1 MSQVRNLC
9 FTLNNYTDDEYKS
22 LAMIDCKYM
31 IIGKEVGE
39 EKTPHLQGYVEF
51 NTPKR
56 LTTLKK
62 INNRI
67 HWEARRGTAEQAA
80 TYCKKEGDFWET
92 GTISKQGERTD
103 LEDLKKTIL
112 NGTKV
117 DEIVLEKPMLY
128 HQYGRT
134 LNKIEDLAM
143 RRKYRTEMTKGTWYW
158 GETGAGKSHEAFKD
172 FNPSTHYA
180 YPNDGGW
187 WDGYTQQDTVIIND
201 FRGSVPYG
209 ELLNLV
215 DKWPH
220 SVRRRNREP
229 LPFTSKHLIITSALE
244 PKDIYCNLS
253 QNDSLDQ
260 LYRRFNIIKI
270 EKTATEVVGGNTV
283 TPPSPPKVTKRADNI
298 E

>member
-9 FTLNNYTDDEYKS
+9 FTLNNYTDEEYKT
-22 LAMIDCKYM
+22 LLMQDCKYI

-39 EKTPHLQGYVEF
+39 NGTPHLQGYIEF
-51 NTPKR
+51 NKPKR

-62 INNRI
+62 INARI
-67 HWEARRGTAEQAA
+67 HWEARKGTAEQAA
-80 TYCKKEGDFWET
+80 TYCKKDGDFIEQ

-103 LEDLKKTIL
+103 LEELKKTIME
-112 NGTKV
+112 GTKV
-117 DEIVLEKPMLY
+117 DDIVLDKPMLY

-158 GETGAGKSHEAFKD
+158 GETGAGKSHTAFKD
-172 FNPSTHYA
+172 FNPATHYA

-201 FRGSVPYG
+201 FRGGIPYG

-229 LPFTSKHLIITSALE
+229 LPFTSKHIIITSALE

-260 LYRRFNIIKI
+260 LYRRFEIKKI
-270 EKTATEVVGGNTV
+270 EKSATEVVEGNTV
-283 TPPSPPKVTKRADNI
+283 TSTLPLKRADNI
-298 E
+298 IWED

>member
-1 MSQVRNLC
+1 MSQARNLC
-9 FTLNNYTDDEYKS
+9 FTLNNYTDDEYKT
-22 LAMIDCKYM
+22 LQMQDCKYI
-31 IIGKEVGE
+31 IIGKEEGE
-39 EKTPHLQGYVEF
+39 QKTPHLQGYIEF
-51 NTPKR
+51 NSPKR

-62 INNRI
+62 INTRI
-67 HWEARRGTAEQAA
+67 HWEARKGTAEQAA
-80 TYCKKEGDFWET
+80 TYCKKEGNFWES
-92 GTISKQGERTD
+92 GTISKQGERND

-112 NGTKV
+112 DGAKV
-117 DEIVLEKPMLY
+117 DDIVLEKPMLY

-143 RRKYRTEMTKGTWYW
+143 RRKFRTEMTSGTWYW
-158 GETGAGKSHEAFKD
+158 GETGAGKSHIAFEN
-172 FNPSTHYA
+172 FNPATHYA

-187 WDGYTQQDTVIIND
+187 WDGYTQQETVIIND
-201 FRGSVPYG
+201 FRGGITYG

-229 LPFTSKHLIITSALE
+229 IPFTSKHIIITSALE

-253 QNDSLDQ
+253 QNDSLNQ
-260 LYRRFNIIKI
+260 LERRFNIVKI
-270 EKTATEVVGGNTV
+270 EKTATQVVGGNTV
-283 TPPSPPKVTKRADNI
+283 APPKIEKRPDNL